1 MSDNAS
7 YWLFTLPNFVLAAAL
22 YTLIGR
28 YVLSLIFKPDSDAV
42 LFKVFNQIT
51 NPILKSVRVVTPEM
65 VPNGLVL
72 VFSIFWLLLLRIL
85 LLVAALTFGFA
96 PSIGG

>member
-7 YWLFTLPNFVLAAAL
+7 YWLFTLPNFFLAAAL

-28 YVLSLIFKPDSDAV
+28 YVLSLIFKPDSDVV

-51 NPILKSVRVVTPEM
+51 NPILRSVRAITPEM

-96 PSIGG
+96 PGLGG